1 MYRTGVAP
9 DGIGR
14 ILVKLTLLLA
24 VALWLSWVT
33 QAHAD
38 SDLVVSDLSG
48 QTPEDL
54 VAALLGGGDVTVSN
68 VQYHGVEAAAGT
80 FTGGNGIIGFDSGIV
95 LSTGSAADV
104 AGPNLSDFMSG
115 SNGAPGDDDLDA
127 LVAEQEVQTFDAAVL
142 EFDFV
147 PSHDIITFEYVFASE
162 EYNEFVNSP
171 FNDVFAFFLNGD
183 NVALIP
189 GNATPVAINN
199 VNGGNPFGIN
209 ASHPDLYINN
219 DLDDG
224 GGTVNTELD
233 GLTVVLMVEAEV
245 IADETNHI
253 KLAIGDAGDDLLD
266 SAVFI
271 KAGSFVDTR
280 PPVAVD
286 DAASTPA
293 GTPVD
298 VDVLDNDSDPENA
311 DLEVIAVTQAS
322 NGTVQVNP
330 DGTVTYQPASGFQ
343 GTDTFTYTVSDGQGG
358 TDIALVTVEVT
369 PASAPEPVLVNDL
382 LSLQNLTT
390 SYNPAD
396 NRAPAG
402 VYTITAT
409 WKNISSVD
417 ITDMH
422 TVVMVLSGGHV
433 VLNADGG
440 SGGVGSILSVPPE
453 ALGDGILQPGETFSL
468 AYEIGLVRR
477 ERFDFFV
484 DVYGIP
490 ES

>member
-1 MYRTGVAP
+1 MRSRGVAP
-9 DGIGR
+9 TALSRNLGR
-14 ILVKLTLLLA
+14 LALLLVA
-24 VALWLSWVT
+24 ALWLTWT
-33 QAHAD
+33 PQAHAD
-38 SDLVVSDLSG
+38 GDLVVSDLTG
-48 QTPEDL
+48 QTPADL
-54 VAALLGGGDVTVSN
+54 VNALLGEGTVTVSN
-68 VQYHGVEAAAGT
+68 VQYHGAEVAAGT
-80 FTGGNGIIGFDSGIV
+80 FTGGAGIIGFDSGIL
-95 LSTGSAADV
+95 LSTGSAAGV
-104 AGPNLSDFMSG
+104 AGPNLSDFTSG
-115 SNGAPGDDDLDA
+115 TNGAPGDDDLNA
-127 LVAEQEVQTFDAAVL
+127 LVADQGVETFDAAVL

-147 PSHDIITFEYVFASE
+147 PSHDIITFVYVFASE

-189 GNATPVAINN
+189 GSSTPVAINN
-199 VNGGNPFGIN
+199 VNGGNPFGTN
-209 ASHPDLYINN
+209 ASHPELYINN

-224 GGTVNTELD
+224 GGTINTEMD
-233 GLTVVLMVEAEV
+233 GLTVVLMVEAQV
-245 IADETNHI
+245 MAGQTNHI

-266 SAVFI
+266 SVVFI

-280 PPVAVD
+280 PPEAVD

-293 GTPVD
+293 DTPVD
-298 VDVLDNDSDPENA
+298 IDVLGNDSDPENA
-311 DLEVIAVTQAS
+311 DLEVIAVTQAA
-322 NGTVQVNP
+322 NGTVQANP
-330 DGTVTYQPASGFQ
+330 DGTLTYVPNSGFQ

-358 TDIALVTVEVT
+358 TDTAVVTVEVT
-369 PASAPEPVLVNDL
+369 PPGAPEPVLINDL

-417 ITDMH
+417 ITDIH

-433 VLNADGG
+433 LLNADGG
-440 SGGVGSILSVPPE
+440 PGGVGSILSVPPE
-453 ALGDGILQPGETFSL
+453 ALGDGTLQPGETFTLS
-468 AYEIGLVRR
+468 YEIGLVRR
-477 ERFDFFV
+477 ERFNFFV